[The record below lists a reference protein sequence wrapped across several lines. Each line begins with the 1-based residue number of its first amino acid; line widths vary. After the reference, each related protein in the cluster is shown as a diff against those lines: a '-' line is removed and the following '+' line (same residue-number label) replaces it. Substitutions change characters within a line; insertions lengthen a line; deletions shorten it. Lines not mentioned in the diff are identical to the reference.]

1 MQEKRANR
9 HAHTRHMHTHV
20 PGDKAHSAQ
29 AWRPK
34 QWAWQMWGERKAEAM
49 GVREQLNQAGAWC
62 LTRMPSSLSCRHP
75 NWASGAGT
83 SWKAALCGQSTP
95 WEASP
100 EPLLGRGTN
109 PQWPRMPAPSSPRKG
124 EEHGLSTQDKQ
135 PGAWCHQV
143 GHLELSCWQN
153 ELST

>member
-1 MQEKRANR
+1 MGLANVGREKSRGHGSEGA
-9 HAHTRHMHTHV
+9 TE
-20 PGDKAHSAQ
+20 PG
-29 AWRPK
+29 
-34 QWAWQMWGERKAEAM
+34 WGS
-49 GVREQLNQAGAWC
+49 VLNTDAI
-62 LTRMPSSLSCRHP
+62 LPELSSPGSHP

-83 SWKAALCGQSTP
+83 SWRAALCGQSTL
-95 WEASP
+95 WEASL

-124 EEHGLSTQDKQ
+124 EEHGLSTQDKR

-153 ELST
+153 ELSM